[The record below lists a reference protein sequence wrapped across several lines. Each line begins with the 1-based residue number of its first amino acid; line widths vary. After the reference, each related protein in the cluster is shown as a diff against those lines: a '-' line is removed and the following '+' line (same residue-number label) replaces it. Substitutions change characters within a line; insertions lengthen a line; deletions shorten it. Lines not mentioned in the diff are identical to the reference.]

1 MTMDPE
7 VELESLS
14 TNSDTSCDQEQTVD
28 SQPLSRKKVIRFS
41 KTQVS
46 ILNAYYQ
53 LGMTGV
59 GKNHASLIAQAVRE
73 TKLTDQQV
81 KVRKVLS

>member
-1 MTMDPE
+1 MI
-7 VELESLS
+7 
-14 TNSDTSCDQEQTVD
+14 
-28 SQPLSRKKVIRFS
+28 KFS

-81 KVRKVLS
+81 KVRKALS